1 MKNQQQQEL
10 DNKQIKGALRHL
22 SKPFENRYYIEELV
36 KEVK

>member
-1 MKNQQQQEL
+1 MTNQQKQEI

-22 SKPFENRYYIEELV
+22 SKPFENLYYIDELV